1 MTTSNE
7 NNDALAEVIRD
18 LRPYFLRPLLISSL
32 VLLLGVA
39 FITDYNIR
47 QSEEVLGEQMADKGI
62 RALWLFENVLME
74 KIQFKSPE
82 ARNDYIERLGSQ
94 NDFSFIA
101 ITNKDGQFLMH
112 SDMQKIGS
120 SLNINDSNLNTDF
133 WTKIEHILP
142 ATDTQGTRWGFV
154 TINNE
159 HLFLVHRIYGETMRQ
174 GNFRYT
180 HPELAEFLAKQDV
193 NHVFVAINSETFQ
206 KEVDHYR
213 RKAFIVA
220 LWILG
225 LSFVAVW
232 IISLINRIIVNRR
245 AMRVAEKTINSMK
258 QEVLE
263 LEEEVIKREKLAAIG
278 NLAAGV
284 AHEIRNPLS
293 SIKGYAT
300 YFAEYFPKDSN
311 EHRAA
316 QIMVQEAER
325 LNRVVGELLGVSRPT
340 DIKCAAMPID
350 TVLDSCTDLLQADLK
365 QLGIALKIT
374 GRGKIVYIDPDRI
387 KQAILNICLNA
398 IEAIRDEKQNEQ
410 KAKQYY
416 LHIDV
421 TEQEKNF
428 CISIKDNG
436 SGIDKES
443 LTRVFDPYFTTK
455 NEGTGLGLSNVRKIL
470 EAHGGSIEVTSE
482 KGVGTIFSL
491 YLPKKASGS
500 SAGILFKGSDEYGSK
515 IEITDC

>member
-7 NNDALAEVIRD
+7 NSDVLAEVIKD
-18 LRPYFLRPLLISSL
+18 LRPYFWRPLLISSL
-32 VLLLGVA
+32 ALLLVVA

-47 QSEEVLGEQMADKGI
+47 QSEEVLGEQMADKGL
-62 RALWLFENVLME
+62 RAMWLFENVVMD

-82 ARNDYIERLGSQ
+82 ARNDYLARLGSQ

-101 ITNKDGQFLMH
+101 VTNNQGQYLVH

-120 SLNINDSNLNTDF
+120 YINIHDFNLNTDF

-142 ATDTQGTRWGFV
+142 GTDMQGTRWGFV
-154 TINNE
+154 TVNNE
-159 HLFLVHRIYGETMRQ
+159 YLFLVHRIYGETVRQ
-174 GNFRYT
+174 GNFRSL
-180 HPELAEFLAKQDV
+180 HPELSEFLQTQDI

-225 LSFVAVW
+225 VSFVVVW
-232 IISLINRIIVNRR
+232 IVSLINRIIVNRR
-245 AMRVAEKTINSMK
+245 AMRVAEKTITSMK

-263 LEEEVIKREKLAAIG
+263 LEQEVIKKEKLAAIG

-300 YFAEYFPKDSN
+300 YFAEYFPEESS
-311 EHRAA
+311 EHKAA

-340 DIKCAAMPID
+340 DIKCVAVPFD

-374 GRGKIVYIDPDRI
+374 GRGKIVHIDPDRI

-398 IEAIRDEKQNEQ
+398 IEAIRDEKQNGQ
-410 KAKQYY
+410 TAKQYY

-421 TEQEKNF
+421 TEQEKNI

-436 SGIDKES
+436 PGIDKES

-455 NEGTGLGLSNVRKIL
+455 SEGTGLGLSNVRKIL
-470 EAHGGSIEVTSE
+470 EAHGGSIEVDSE
-482 KGVGTIFSL
+482 KGVGTVFSL
-491 YLPKKASGS
+491 YLPKKG
-500 SAGILFKGSDEYGSK
+500 
-515 IEITDC
+515 

>member
-1 MTTSNE
+1 LTTSNE
-7 NNDALAEVIRD
+7 NNDALAEVIKN
-18 LRPYFLRPLLISSL
+18 LRPYFWRPFLISSL
-32 VLLLGVA
+32 VLLLVVA

-47 QSEEVLGEQMADKGI
+47 QSEEVLGEQMADKGL
-62 RALWLFENVLME
+62 RALWLFENVAME

-82 ARNDYIERLGSQ
+82 ARNDYLERLGSQ

-101 ITNKDGQFLMH
+101 ITDKQGKFLVH
-112 SDMQKIGS
+112 TDMQKIGS
-120 SLNINDSNLNTDF
+120 QMNISDPAVHTDF
-133 WTKIEHILP
+133 WAKIEHILP
-142 ATDTQGTRWGFV
+142 STDMQGTRWGFV

-159 HLFLVHRIYGETMRQ
+159 YLFLVHRIYGESMRQ
-174 GNFRYT
+174 GNFRHS
-180 HPELAEFLAKQDV
+180 HPELTEFLQGQDV
-193 NHVFVAINSETFQ
+193 NHIFVAINSETFQ

-213 RKAFIVA
+213 RKAFIAA

-225 LSFVAVW
+225 VSFVAVW
-232 IISLINRIIVNRR
+232 IVSLINRIIVSRR

-263 LEEEVIKREKLAAIG
+263 LEEEVIKKEKLAAIG

-311 EHRAA
+311 EHKAA

-340 DIKCAAMPID
+340 DIKSVAMPID
-350 TVLDSCTDLLQADLK
+350 TVLDSCMDLLQADLK

-374 GRGKIVYIDPDRI
+374 GRGKIITIDPDRI

-398 IEAIRDEKQNEQ
+398 VEAIRDEKQNKRNE
-410 KAKQYY
+410 KANKQYY

-421 TEQEKNF
+421 SEQEKNF
-428 CISIKDNG
+428 CITIKDNG
-436 SGIDKES
+436 SGIDKEL
-443 LTRVFDPYFTTK
+443 LTRIFDPYFTTK

-482 KGVGTIFSL
+482 RGTGTVFSL
-491 YLPKKASGS
+491 YLPKKSLG
-500 SAGILFKGSDEYGSK
+500 
-515 IEITDC
+515 